1 MKDKRHDAYH
11 LIFRRCEVA
20 DYEARKKDYQTHG
33 VEFESSWYEEA
44 DKDDPYPHVH
54 SLVYLE
60 ISKKT
65 LQARLNKH
73 LPQYNNLHVLKEL
86 STPEY
91 LENAIKYVCKDWNPL
106 ITDDDILNKYL
117 PLKGIYNFEK
127 NMKMQQAAENLA
139 KLKTPSHKES
149 FNTTICKD
157 FELFFNTKQQKVT
170 DPEIVRWLLDEYRCF
185 QKDLDSIII
194 KRKFWMLKNM
204 FRIKDKYS
212 LEKLILKDL
221 ERDFQCY

>member
-1 MKDKRHDAYH
+1 MKDKIKSPYH

-20 DYEARKKDYQTHG
+20 DYEERKKQYETHG

-65 LQARLNKH
+65 LQSRLNKN
-73 LPQYNNLHVLKEL
+73 LPQYNNLHVIKEL
-86 STPEY
+86 ETPEY
-91 LENAIKYVCKDWNPL
+91 LENVTKYVCKDWNPL
-106 ITDDDILNKYL
+106 ITDDDVLNKYL

-127 NMKMQQAAENLA
+127 NMKMQKVAED
-139 KLKTPSHKES
+139 KSSRKESHKET
-149 FNTTICKD
+149 FNATICKD
-157 FELFFNTKQQKVT
+157 FELFFNKKEQKVS
-170 DPEIVRWLLDEYRCF
+170 DVEIIRFLLDEYRCF

-204 FRIKDKYS
+204 FRIKGKYD
-212 LEKLILKDL
+212 LEKLVMKDL
-221 ERDFQCY
+221 ERDFQVYS